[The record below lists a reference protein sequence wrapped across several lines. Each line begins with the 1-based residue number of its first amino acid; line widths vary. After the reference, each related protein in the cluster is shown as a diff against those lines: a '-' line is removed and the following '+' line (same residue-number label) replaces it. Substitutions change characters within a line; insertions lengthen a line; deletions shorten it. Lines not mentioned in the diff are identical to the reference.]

1 MIAALNVG
9 RSGALYLWNGV
20 ELRSVF
26 MCITSSESPNLLHIQ
41 NHSEA

>member
-9 RSGALYLWNGV
+9 RSGALYFWNGV

-26 MCITSSESPNLLHIQ
+26 MCITSSESSTFTIIVM
-41 NHSEA
+41 HSY